1 MFHGH
6 VKKPSTTTTSS
17 SHNTNSGSNGGMMMN
32 SSQQQQHHHHHHHH
46 NQHSH
51 HLHDHRAG
59 GGGGMSSSSS
69 GGGGGCH
76 VVQQQQG
83 DSGLVLTT
91 DPKPRLRWTV
101 ELHERF
107 VDAVTQLGGPD
118 KATPKT
124 IMRVMGVKGLTLY
137 HLKSHLQKFRLGKQP
152 HKELNDHSMKDASAL
167 DLQRNLPSSSG
178 MMGRS
183 MNDNSNVVDGI
194 RMQMEVQRR
203 LHEQLEVQRHLQL
216 RIEAQGKY
224 MQSMLEKACQTL
236 AAGEHHQ
243 PYSNPTTTA
252 KATSGGVG
260 PAGIHGDP
268 HDHLHHQHHL
278 HNSNNNSINAEMVV
292 GMKDIGQAAAL
303 NFPSVQDLNIYGT
316 SIDPT
321 ALPLPLMM
329 HSSNVPN
336 SLHVDAAALCL
347 GSNNKRHNPYTN
359 SKSGSSL
366 MMWSSAEDLR
376 LQEPAA
382 VGNCGQKQK
391 QQQEAGGATDEEEE
405 EDCDVDDD
413 EDQIQMH
420 DQVQIHMNNHH
431 HLQDSLYESKPMQQL
446 MVGQQQVGGDHQ
458 GLLLMGPTSTTMDH
472 QHLHHRKFATGK
484 LEQPSPPA
492 RAPTM

>member
-6 VKKPSTTTTSS
+6 VKKPSTTATSS
-17 SHNTNSGSNGGMMMN
+17 SHNNTNNNSSSNSGMMMN
-32 SSQQQQHHHHHHHH
+32 SSHHHPH

-51 HLHDHRAG
+51 HHHDHRTG

-69 GGGGGCH
+69 GPG
-76 VVQQQQG
+76 G

-107 VDAVTQLGGPD
+107 VDAITQLGGPD
-118 KATPKT
+118 STTLSSHPFFLGFFDFLLTNYINDDVNLVAEATPKT

-152 HKELNDHSMKDASAL
+152 HKELNDHSIKDAASAV
-167 DLQRNLPSSSG
+167 DLQRNLSSSSG
-178 MMGRS
+178 MMGRN

-243 PYSNPTTTA
+243 PYSSAPTNPTMTA
-252 KATSGGVG
+252 KAASGGGG
-260 PAGIHGDP
+260 PAGIHGDS
-268 HDHLHHQHHL
+268 HHLHHEHHL
-278 HNSNNNSINAEMVV
+278 HNSNNTNNINVEMVV

-303 NFPSVQDLNIYGT
+303 NFPPVQDLNIYGT
-316 SIDPT
+316 SIDST

-336 SLHVDAAALCL
+336 NNVHVDAAALCL
-347 GSNNKRHNPYTN
+347 GSNNNNNNKRHNPYTN
-359 SKSGSSL
+359 TDSSNSRLSL

-376 LQEPAA
+376 LQEPATD
-382 VGNCGQKQK
+382 GNRGQK
-391 QQQEAGGATDEEEE
+391 QQQAGGVTDEEE

-413 EDQIQMH
+413 EDQIHMH
-420 DQVQIHMNNHH
+420 DQVQIHMNHHHH
-431 HLQDSLYESKPMQQL
+431 HLQDSLYESKPMQQR
-446 MVGQQQVGGDHQ
+446 MVGQRQVGGDHQ
-458 GLLLMGPTSTTMDH
+458 ERRM
-472 QHLHHRKFATGK
+472 
-484 LEQPSPPA
+484 
-492 RAPTM
+492 